1 MSDLG
6 FGSWFLALSR
16 AFAAFGTL
24 VPYTLV
30 QWVLERSGSRRGRP
44 FKRWYYRRMSRLVGL
59 SIEHRGEPA
68 RAPVLFVANHVSY
81 FDILVLGSVLETCF
95 VSRADVRSWPLLG
108 WSAAVQ
114 RTLFIERRRGE
125 AKNHRDVVAE
135 RLASGDSLVMFAE
148 GTSSD
153 GNHVLPFKS
162 SLFAV
167 AERRID
173 GKPLT
178 VQPVTVAYTKL
189 DGVPMGRYLRPL
201 FAWYGDMTLT
211 MHLLRALSLGKATV
225 EIVLHEPV
233 TIDGFA
239 DRKALSDHCRA
250 QVARGLSEA
259 LSGRRPTQEEAGGN
273 LASAA

>member
-1 MSDLG
+1 MSELG

-16 AFAAFGTL
+16 ACAAFGTV

-30 QWVLERSGSRRGRP
+30 QWALERSGSRWGKP
-44 FKRWYYRRMSRLVGL
+44 FKRWYYRQMTRLVGI
-59 SIEHRGEPA
+59 SIELRGKPG
-68 RAPVLFVANHVSY
+68 RAPVLFVANHISY
-81 FDILVLGSVLETCF
+81 FDILVLGSVLEVCF
-95 VSRADVRSWPLLG
+95 VSRADVRNWPLLG

-125 AKNHRDVVAE
+125 AKNHKDVVAE
-135 RLASGDSLVMFAE
+135 RLALGDSLVMFAE

-167 AERRID
+167 AERPID

-178 VQPVTVAYTKL
+178 VQPVTIAYTKL

-201 FAWYGDMTLT
+201 FAWYGDMTMT

-225 EIVLHEPV
+225 EIVLHEPI

-259 LSGRRPTQEEAGGN
+259 LSGRRPTQEAQGG
-273 LASAA
+273 LATAA

>member
-16 AFAAFGTL
+16 ALAAFGTL

-30 QWVLERSGSRRGRP
+30 QWVLERSRSRWSRP
-44 FKRWYYRRMSRLVGL
+44 YKRWYYRRMSRLVGL
-59 SIEHRGEPA
+59 SIEHRGKPA
-68 RAPVLFVANHVSY
+68 KAPVLFVANHVSY

-135 RLASGDSLVMFAE
+135 RLAAGDSLVMFAE

-211 MHLLRALSLGKATV
+211 KATV
-225 EIVLHEPV
+225 EIVLHEPI

-250 QVARGLSEA
+250 EVARGLSEA
-259 LSGRRPTQEEAGGN
+259 LSGRRATQEEASGN